1 MSESSGS
8 GKAHIEVVNP
18 VARVMSAKAVV
29 PARRLDS
36 INGKKIALWWNSKAR
51 GDVALSTVA
60 EMLEQRY
67 PHVQFV
73 RFSQQYDHG
82 RHFPEYYDELKQSG
96 CDAVI
101 ATTGD

>member
-1 MSESSGS
+1 MMTHDSA
-8 GKAHIEVVNP
+8 KVQIEVANP
-18 VARVMSAKAVV
+18 VAEARPEAVT
-29 PARRLDS
+29 PARRLAS
-36 INGKKIALWWNSKAR
+36 VSGKRIALWWNSKAR

-60 EMLEQRY
+60 EAIERRFQNVTFL
-67 PHVQFV
+67 

-82 RHFPEYYDELKQSG
+82 RHFPERYDEVKESG